1 MQYFPIA
8 INVLHIHK
16 ESKIPRHFLKMKSI
30 SFTSKV
36 LSDFHWFRVSK
47 LRKMVEKKLCR
58 FSKNFEREIRAI
70 SLNEWQTPDST
81 LMRRRRK
88 GFLRSLLIIME
99 EFFSSQVAQLINGKN
114 PRESWHFWPKMDLF
128 SERIFM
134 TVNLLKL
141 NVRESK
147 KFLLMENKCFSQWE
161 ILILH
166 RTNGL
171 QFSKP

>member
-1 MQYFPIA
+1 M
-8 INVLHIHK
+8 
-16 ESKIPRHFLKMKSI
+16 
-30 SFTSKV
+30 
-36 LSDFHWFRVSK
+36 
-47 LRKMVEKKLCR
+47 CR

-147 KFLLMENKCFSQWE
+147 NSCWWKTSVFRSGRYWFFTGQMDSSFPNHRKFSNFCCSHYCQINVNF
-161 ILILH
+161 
-166 RTNGL
+166 
-171 QFSKP
+171 

>member
-1 MQYFPIA
+1 M
-8 INVLHIHK
+8 
-16 ESKIPRHFLKMKSI
+16 
-30 SFTSKV
+30 
-36 LSDFHWFRVSK
+36 
-47 LRKMVEKKLCR
+47 CR

-134 TVNLLKL
+134 TVNLLKWTL
-141 NVRESK
+141 ESQK
-147 KFLLMENKCFSQWE
+147 NSCWWKTSVFRSGRYWFFTGQMDSSFPNHRKWEEFLLQINVNF
-161 ILILH
+161 
-166 RTNGL
+166 
-171 QFSKP
+171 